1 MNWNASSYLDVGKGH
16 GLKYL
21 KLTYSDEFSRS
32 YEKFSWTCGQVKF
45 PRRFIILIHLF
56 ETSIHPRFSAK
67 KERKN
72 WLSCSSTQTLESFC
86 LKHDIILNWCIVV
99 FGLVLISFFHPW
111 WFYSTQYM
119 YLAGSYII
127 LIDFVCSTCNLNAVI
142 PKFVIYLLISTLS
155 NISENFRAL
164 ARHLLLL
171 LRSTLLVTVVSNSR
185 IIRMSAC
192 VSLGCGGCW
201 TFPGWCHGRLF
212 LPAAAWWTARQT
224 SLAHWRQHPWQPG
237 VCVCVCVCVSERD
250 VLVFH
255 NW

>member
-1 MNWNASSYLDVGKGH
+1 
-16 GLKYL
+16 
-21 KLTYSDEFSRS
+21 
-32 YEKFSWTCGQVKF
+32 
-45 PRRFIILIHLF
+45 
-56 ETSIHPRFSAK
+56 
-67 KERKN
+67 
-72 WLSCSSTQTLESFC
+72 
-86 LKHDIILNWCIVV
+86 
-99 FGLVLISFFHPW
+99 
-111 WFYSTQYM
+111 M

-127 LIDFVCSTCNLNAVI
+127 LIDFVCSTCNLNAVM

-237 VCVCVCVCVSERD
+237 VCVCVCVCVWVWVWETCWCFTID
-250 VLVFH
+250 NVLLHHWCCYYIMSRTAVCLYSVSKCKETFV
-255 NW
+255 NFKLILV